1 MMTTPICDASMQK
14 EKRKKKK
21 EKRKKKKKKQDPKG
35 WFNSL
40 PSHRQL
46 GQYWVVRLY

>member
-1 MMTTPICDASMQK
+1 MTTPICDASMQ
-14 EKRKKKK
+14 K

-46 GQYWVVRLY
+46 GRYWVVRLY